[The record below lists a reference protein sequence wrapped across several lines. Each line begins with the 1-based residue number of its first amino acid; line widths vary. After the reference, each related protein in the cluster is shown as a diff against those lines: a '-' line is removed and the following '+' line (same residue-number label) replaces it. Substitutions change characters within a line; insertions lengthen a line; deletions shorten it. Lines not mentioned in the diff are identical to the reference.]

1 MRPLPYDER
10 LKSLHLYPVQR
21 QFERY
26 IIIYIWKILEFT
38 VLNLSQPQP
47 SCYLSDRRDCLCHAE
62 HVCVGH
68 LGTLSY
74 NSFRWKAV
82 RLFNCLP
89 QHVGNVYSCSRVIF
103 KKKLD
108 QFLCNLDD
116 KPCTPHFDNSV
127 IHVIK
132 L

>member
-1 MRPLPYDER
+1 M
-10 LKSLHLYPVQR
+10 LHL
-21 QFERY
+21 
-26 IIIYIWKILEFT
+26 
-38 VLNLSQPQP
+38 
-47 SCYLSDRRDCLCHAE
+47 E
-62 HVCVGH
+62 HVCAGR

-82 RLFNCLP
+82 RIFNCLP
-89 QHVGNVYSCSRVIF
+89 QHVRNVSSCSTIIF

-127 IHVIK
+127 VHVTK
-132 L
+132 CDTNFVSC